1 MRNYIFEQ
9 HINTHNRLIKMDD
22 IEEVIQF
29 DETLEIVENFIKDK
43 GLPRDHIINN
53 IVSRVYM
60 VCAQGMQVKPENLLY
75 DKRKVMSCLNSLEFR
90 MGA

>member
-1 MRNYIFEQ
+1 
-9 HINTHNRLIKMDD
+9 MDD

-60 VCAQGMQVKPENLLY
+60 ACAHGIQVNPENLLY
-75 DKRKVMSCLNSLEFR
+75 DKKKVISCLNSLEFR